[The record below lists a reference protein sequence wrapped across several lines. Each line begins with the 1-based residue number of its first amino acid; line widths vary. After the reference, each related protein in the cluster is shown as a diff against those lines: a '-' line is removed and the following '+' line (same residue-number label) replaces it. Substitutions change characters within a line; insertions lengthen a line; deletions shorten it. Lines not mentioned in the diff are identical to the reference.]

1 MVFYNSSSEIGLLI
15 DGATFN
21 ITGDLFL
28 TLLALLI
35 VVLAFFLMFRIPMIY
50 SAVLILPLMIV
61 MMAYTSQFL
70 AIGGLFLIYLAILI
84 GNYWL
89 TRD

>member
-15 DGATFN
+15 DGATYN
-21 ITGDLFL
+21 ITGDMFL
-28 TLLALLI
+28 TLLALMMLF
-35 VVLAFFLMFRIPMIY
+35 LAFFLMFRIPLIY
-50 SAVLILPLMIV
+50 TAVLILPLMLV

-70 AIGGLFLIYLAILI
+70 AIGGLLLIYLAILI
-84 GNYWL
+84 GNYWI